1 MRIHKNNTDYG
12 LFGQGQKIDQIK
24 LNQLTTKQQT
34 ARTGVYITMYYKI
47 YSICIY
53 TWSRKNRVKMLLK
66 KIDTL

>member
-47 YSICIY
+47 YLLNMYLYMEQEKSSQNVIE
-53 TWSRKNRVKMLLK
+53 KN
-66 KIDTL
+66 